1 MQQSP
6 YAQHRSILV
15 DDSYGTACRLQE
27 FVLHQQDGDQYPFD
41 IDQHWG
47 GFDTRHRQIYTELR
61 EWVWQH
67 GLDSTFEE
75 VVRIIIAK
83 RQEEAQ
89 ANFDELTWLRHMSPE
104 DFQPESGETPVES
117 HRRAIATCEMWQK
130 RYAEK
135 GFVACAD
142 MS

>member
-6 YAQHRSILV
+6 YAQYRSILV

-67 GLDSTFEE
+67 GLDSTFKE
-75 VVRIIIAK
+75 VARIIIAK
-83 RQEEAQ
+83 RQGEAQ
-89 ANFDELTWLRHMSPE
+89 ANFDELLRLRAMCPQ
-104 DFQPESGETPVES
+104 DYVTESGETAIEV
-117 HRRAIATCEMWQK
+117 HQRALRACEAWQK
-130 RYAEK
+130 RYAEQ
-135 GFVACAD
+135 GFAVGLD
-142 MS
+142 PI